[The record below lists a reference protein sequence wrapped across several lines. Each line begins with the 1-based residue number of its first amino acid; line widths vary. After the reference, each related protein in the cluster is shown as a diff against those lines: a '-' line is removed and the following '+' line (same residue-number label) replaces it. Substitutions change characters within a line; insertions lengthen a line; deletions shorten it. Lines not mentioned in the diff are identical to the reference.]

1 MTEGIDSP
9 AAAVATVA
17 AADENRS
24 SYLAAV
30 PPLTWMAGAGALAD
44 LVMTRILLLLGHE
57 TWSTDALAALDRWGG
72 FARNLGVVSALVALS
87 FCLVALGSSKSRLP
101 ISARAGIVGFGWIL
115 VPIIALVTFLP
126 RAWTRP
132 ELVIVVA
139 GLAHALILLL
149 MLVGLHWKSTLAI
162 VATLILTLIASL
174 SGVASMIVTMV
185 GRRAYWEHTDRL
197 SNAFRWSGELAYLLI
212 PLAVG
217 FVVSISWREARGK
230 ASLMLSGL
238 AAGGVAAGMAAWSDV
253 VGSDLPDLVYGAFRL
268 DFLPEQHFI
277 WYAVPLGI
285 GAAVTVAAVLS
296 RDPIRRQ
303 VGAALLLLLS
313 AGYAP
318 RAPGTLLWT
327 ALAVALL
334 ARAAIAKARPPE
346 AR

>member
-9 AAAVATVA
+9 AAAVANVA
-17 AADENRS
+17 AVDEDRS

-44 LVMTRILLLLGHE
+44 LLITRILLLLGHE
-57 TWSTDALAALDRWGG
+57 TWSNEALAALDKWGG

-87 FCLVALGSSKSRLP
+87 FCLVSLGSPKSRLP
-101 ISARAGIVGFGWIL
+101 ISARAGIASFGWVL
-115 VPIIALVTFLP
+115 VPIITLVTFLP

-139 GLAHALILLL
+139 GIAHALILLL
-149 MLVGLHWKSTLAI
+149 VLAGLHWKSSRAI

-185 GRRAYWEHTDRL
+185 GGRAYWEHTDRL
-197 SNAFRWSGELAYLLI
+197 SNAFRWSGELAYLLV

-217 FVVSISWREARGK
+217 LTVAIPWREARGK
-230 ASLMLSGL
+230 AALALSGL
-238 AAGGVAAGMAAWSDV
+238 AAGAVAAGMAVWSEV

-268 DFLPEQHFI
+268 DFLPEQHFLL
-277 WYAVPLGI
+277 YAIPLGI
-285 GAAVTVAAVLS
+285 GAAVTVAAILS
-296 RDPIRRQ
+296 RDPVRRQ
-303 VGAALLLLLS
+303 LGAALLLLLS

-318 RAPGTLLWT
+318 RTPGTLLLT
-327 ALAVALL
+327 VLAVALV
-334 ARAAIAKARPPE
+334 ARAAIAKAP